1 MRKAISVCVCMVA
14 VLVLAV
20 TWAQVE
26 LPKALKDLV
35 PLYPKA
41 TVVTAMDTADGS
53 HAVLEVKGPAK
64 DIVSFYRKAME
75 GKGWKTEMEMHQKE
89 NSVVALS
96 KGKQALTVMAD
107 SSNKDKTTV
116 ALTLG
121 KR

>member
-1 MRKAISVCVCMVA
+1 MRKAMCGSVLCLA
-14 VLVLAV
+14 ALFLAV
-20 TWAQVE
+20 AWAQVE
-26 LPKALKDLV
+26 LPKALKDVV

-107 SSNKDKTTV
+107 ASDKDKTTV
-116 ALTLG
+116 ALTLV
-121 KR
+121 KK